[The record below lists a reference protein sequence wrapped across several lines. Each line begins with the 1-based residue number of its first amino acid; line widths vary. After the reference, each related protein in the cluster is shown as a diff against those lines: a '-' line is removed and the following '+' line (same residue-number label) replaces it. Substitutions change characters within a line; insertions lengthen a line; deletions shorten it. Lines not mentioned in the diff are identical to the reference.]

1 MIELLIAAC
10 LTLGPS
16 ECRTFP
22 LLFHPAD
29 LSVMACA
36 LHGQQE
42 IARWRESHPTWTV
55 SSWTCGYRAP
65 GSVDI

>member
-10 LTLGPS
+10 LSLGTP

-29 LSVMACA
+29 LSILACA
-36 LHGQQE
+36 LRGQQE
-42 IARWRESHPTWTV
+42 IARWSESHRNWRVTG
-55 SSWTCGYRAP
+55 WTCGYRAP
-65 GSVDI
+65 GSHDI